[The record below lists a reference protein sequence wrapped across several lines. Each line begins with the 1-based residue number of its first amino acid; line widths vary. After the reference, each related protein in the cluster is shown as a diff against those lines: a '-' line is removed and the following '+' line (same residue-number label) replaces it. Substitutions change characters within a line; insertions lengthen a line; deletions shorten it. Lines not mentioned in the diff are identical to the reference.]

1 MLPPATPKDKVDIL
15 QDAMRKTLKDAE
27 FHREYKKL
35 VGDDVDPLMPEELS
49 KAIREIPRDP
59 EVIEML
65 RTLSGAGPL
74 RPRT

>member
-1 MLPPATPKDKVDIL
+1 
-15 QDAMRKTLKDAE
+15 
-27 FHREYKKL
+27 
-35 VGDDVDPLMPEELS
+35 MPEELS

-74 RPRT
+74 PARS